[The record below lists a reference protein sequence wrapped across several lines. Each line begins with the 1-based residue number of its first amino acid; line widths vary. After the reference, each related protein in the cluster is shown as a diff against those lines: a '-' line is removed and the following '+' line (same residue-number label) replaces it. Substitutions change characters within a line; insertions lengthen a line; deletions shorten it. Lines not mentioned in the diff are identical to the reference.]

1 MADINKEHIE
11 ITDRWIFKIP
21 SLVIMTLV
29 FGVAFYY
36 LEYIWWFGAYSLY
49 GLIVPG
55 VLVLVWELIKHR
67 HFWMAW
73 LPTATVLIGCLFVFD
88 GIDWLSSLCGLLYWL
103 VSYGTCIL
111 LILAQS
117 RSAYRHWERRMAS
130 EIGDEP
136 ITDPVKDA
144 FLEKLFSNE

>member
-1 MADINKEHIE
+1 MADINKENIE

-36 LEYIWWFGAYSLY
+36 LEYIWWLGAYSLY

-73 LPTATVLIGCLFVFD
+73 LP
-88 GIDWLSSLCGLLYWL
+88 
-103 VSYGTCIL
+103 
-111 LILAQS
+111 
-117 RSAYRHWERRMAS
+117 
-130 EIGDEP
+130 
-136 ITDPVKDA
+136 
-144 FLEKLFSNE
+144 

>member
-11 ITDRWIFKIP
+11 ITDLWIFKIP

-36 LEYIWWFGAYSLY
+36 LEYIWWLGAYSLY

-73 LPTATVLIGCLFVFD
+73 LPAATVLIGCLFTFD

-103 VSYGTCIL
+103 VSYGTCVL

-136 ITDPVKDA
+136 IADPVKDA
-144 FLEKLFSNE
+144 FLEKLFSHE